1 VTATAKLTI
10 TCTDFRPLR
19 KNTLCGFAK
28 VRINEMRLVIHDLA
42 IHRKGDSRWAQLP
55 AKPMLKDGAAI
66 FKDGKAQY
74 TTILEFDHRD
84 VRQAFSD
91 RVIQAVL
98 QVDSHAL
105 DEREDVS

>member
-1 VTATAKLTI
+1 MTGKLTI

-28 VRINEMRLVIHDLA
+28 VRINEMRLLIHDVA

-55 AKPMLKDGAAI
+55 AKPQI
-66 FKDGKAQY
+66 TKDGKTVIKDGKTQY
-74 TTILEFDHRD
+74 ATILEFDSRD
-84 VRQAFSD
+84 VREAFST
-91 RVIQAVL
+91 RVIEAVL

-105 DEREDVS
+105 DVEECAT